1 MYAAKFSDE
10 QIIKVDPVIFIVT
23 DEGSE
28 NEFGKASIRKIVAD
42 EALKDV
48 KAVKEKRFIILKARY
63 RIANS
68 QHFDD
73 AVTAVAKGVYP
84 ELFAE

>member
-1 MYAAKFSDE
+1 M
-10 QIIKVDPVIFIVT
+10 
-23 DEGSE
+23 
-28 NEFGKASIRKIVAD
+28 AD

>member
-1 MYAAKFSDE
+1 M
-10 QIIKVDPVIFIVT
+10 
-23 DEGSE
+23 
-28 NEFGKASIRKIVAD
+28 AD

-73 AVTAVAKGVYP
+73 AVTAVAKGGVSGTVCRVG
-84 ELFAE
+84 LFCINSI